1 MFLKDTPVEIAD
13 MEGIM
18 KNLPGQMKSLKEV
31 RILLPGNLQK
41 APQGWTGSDGDY
53 YFKKDDDDD
62 TEDDVKLEELK
73 EMEFANTFYP
83 KDLKKASEFIRSQS
97 PKKIFGI
104 YFEFDDA
111 SIPQLQ
117 SLRKVLAELKTKTPA
132 FVNLDF
138 WGNKKITDDLMLQ
151 YLDELKKLTSL

>member
-1 MFLKDTPVEIAD
+1 
-13 MEGIM
+13 ME
-18 KNLPGQMKSLKEV
+18 E
-31 RILLPGNLQK
+31 
-41 APQGWTGSDGDY
+41 A
-53 YFKKDDDDD
+53 KK
-62 TEDDVKLEELK
+62 
-73 EMEFANTFYP
+73 FYP
-83 KDLKKASEFIRSQS
+83 KELKKASDFIRSQS

-104 YFEFDDA
+104 YFYFGGA

-138 WGNKKITDDLMLQ
+138 FDNKKITDDLILQ